1 MNYKGFIGAKATFPS
16 HTWGELTVES
26 QSFTAAVDGDLVVT
40 IGQPEAVDAPLV
52 RIHSECVFAEAFD
65 SALCDC
71 SDQLHMALS
80 MIKREGQGLLFY
92 LRLDGR
98 GIGLS
103 AKVKA
108 TSLEV
113 MGMDTYESRTHL
125 NLSPEARS
133 FDSIGQYLFERGF
146 RRVRLLT
153 NNPLKIEALHRAGIV
168 IDTVP
173 LVVPTDNPHVQR
185 LYETKARR
193 FGHDI
198 ATLLSG
204 HSHGRDYRG

>member
-1 MNYKGFIGAKATFPS
+1 MNYKHFIGAKATFSS

-26 QSFTAAVDGDLVVT
+26 QSFTAAIDGDLIVS
-40 IGQPEAVDAPLV
+40 IGQPETVDAPLV

-80 MIKREGQGLLFY
+80 IIKKEGHGLLFY

-98 GIGLS
+98 GVGLS
-103 AKVKA
+103 AKVRA
-108 TSLEV
+108 TALEV
-113 MGMDTYESRTHL
+113 QGMDTYESRIHL

-133 FDSIGQYLFERGF
+133 FEIIGKYLSEHGF
-146 RRVRLLT
+146 KRVRLLT
-153 NNPLKIEALHRAGIV
+153 NNPLKVEGLRHSGIV
-168 IDTVP
+168 VDTLP
-173 LVVPTDNPHVQR
+173 LVVPSDNPHVHR

-193 FGHDI
+193 FGHEI
-198 ATLLSG
+198 SPSSTPKQP
-204 HSHGRDYRG
+204 

>member
-1 MNYKGFIGAKATFPS
+1 MNYKGFIGATATFLS

-26 QSFTAAVDGDLVVT
+26 QSFTDAVDGDLIVKV
-40 IGQPEAVDAPLV
+40 GQPENQPAPLV

-65 SALCDC
+65 STLCDC

-80 MIKREGQGLLFY
+80 MIKNEGHGLLFY

-98 GIGLS
+98 GVGLS
-103 AKVKA
+103 AKVMA

-113 MGMDTYESRTHL
+113 KGVDTYDSRVQL

-133 FDSIGQYLFERGF
+133 FDMIGKYLNERGF
-146 RRVRLLT
+146 MHVRLLT
-153 NNPLKIEALHRAGIV
+153 NNPLKSQGLINSGILV
-168 IDTVP
+168 DTCS
-173 LVVPTDNPHVQR
+173 LVVPSDNPHVHR

-193 FGHDI
+193 FGHKI
-198 ATLLSG
+198 APELV
-204 HSHGRDYRG
+204 HRDKS